1 MCNSSR
7 TQRLLFQLKDIQEL
21 TQYRAQWCNKIR
33 NRAKIWRKK
42 LPLKSL
48 NCFISMNK
56 LNIFGIFSEYSSR
69 RSSWPCELWIKM
81 SENVN
86 FSLWGKWRN
95 LSYIIISCT
104 IFFHFLVYCDRDE
117 ATGSVIGHWNCI
129 RKKIELGIF
138 NWFFSFK
145 FFFSS

>member
-1 MCNSSR
+1 
-7 TQRLLFQLKDIQEL
+7 
-21 TQYRAQWCNKIR
+21 
-33 NRAKIWRKK
+33 
-42 LPLKSL
+42 
-48 NCFISMNK
+48 MNK

-81 SENVN
+81 LENVN

-138 NWFFSFK
+138 NWLFSLK
-145 FFFSS
+145 FFFSSFRGLWSNYFAKKKMYPNFSAIRHNISKSAVALIQQKNGQKKELLIMWIQY